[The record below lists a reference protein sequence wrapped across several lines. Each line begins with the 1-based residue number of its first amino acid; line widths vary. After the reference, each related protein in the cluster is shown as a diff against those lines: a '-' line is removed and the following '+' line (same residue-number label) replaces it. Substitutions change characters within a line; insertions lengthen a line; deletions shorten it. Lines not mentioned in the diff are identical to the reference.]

1 MPGIRPYD
9 ALLKKLEADGDPWP
23 ECEALAHI
31 TRMFI
36 GSKDEVLKQISDSGK
51 QGIDAINS
59 IKRSAGTN
67 YQGLV
72 EYGVLRWLESSDLP
86 VNAGPNAPK
95 SMKDELTIYGNDTGG
110 PFKVEP
116 DIDISLWEEG
126 GSDASPLLFLS
137 AKTSLVDRAGQ
148 AARWKL
154 YLDLHQ
160 TTCPHP
166 AHVADCPIH
175 RTKIRVL
182 TKHPITHAICTAN
195 IYKMETTLPKGELE
209 SGQCRNNT
217 YMFLHRYTTRT
228 DDTKPAGWQSLREF
242 PDLIQKVFG
251 KAIRVSPSLEE
262 VATPRAA
269 EGGVRRRKK

>member
-1 MPGIRPYD
+1 MTPRQRASESRRRRLGELRRRDRLMPGVRPYD
-9 ALLKKLEADGDPWP
+9 VLLAKLAADGDPWP
-23 ECEALAHI
+23 EREALAHI
-31 TRMFI
+31 TQIFI

-51 QGIDAINS
+51 SGIDATNA

-72 EYGVLRWLESSDLP
+72 EYGVLRWLETTDLP
-86 VNAGPNAPK
+86 VSVGPNAPK
-95 SMKDELTIYGNDTGG
+95 SMKDELTIYGHDTGG

-126 GSDASPLLFLS
+126 GSDTSPLLFLS

-160 TTCPHP
+160 TSCPHP

-175 RTKIRVL
+175 RTKINR
-182 TKHPITHAICTAN
+182 
-195 IYKMETTLPKGELE
+195 
-209 SGQCRNNT
+209 
-217 YMFLHRYTTRT
+217 
-228 DDTKPAGWQSLREF
+228 PAAL
-242 PDLIQKVFG
+242 DH
-251 KAIRVSPSLEE
+251 
-262 VATPRAA
+262 
-269 EGGVRRRKK
+269 EGGHDRGGNNARFARLD